1 MNRIGARRRGRSLRE
16 AIPPLRVTLRQPAQN
31 GDAGCGSG
39 QNGAA
44 GVGSGWSAGRRGAGR
59 LPGRGVLWRGDG
71 GTTSLE
77 VVLLVP
83 VMMLLALFV
92 LWAGRGGRAALM
104 ADLAAEEAATAAA
117 LTCEQGKPGCE
128 DLVVDVLSARP
139 GLDFLCIGGPR
150 PRPGKDEI
158 LDATWLDRGAAV
170 LDPDGGAV
178 TAENTEVS
186 GVGVLSVSF
195 VCETDGAVAPLRGV
209 FPTVS
214 FRGQAS
220 EVAILQGAPKAG
232 LADAEVLEGNPPG
245 TVVLEFTLTLD
256 APATGEVTLP
266 FTVVGGIT
274 ADGWATEGV
283 DYLLPVP
290 AEVTVAENATEAAIK
305 VQVVSDVLFEAHE
318 VLELRLEDPVDPAD
332 LALINL
338 DPAHRTATGTILND
352 DDPPAVTVSDA
363 APVTEGDGPAL
374 AFNVTVEASG
384 AVATVSYGTRDGT
397 ARADGRCVLDGGA
410 APDYVAESAA
420 LTFGPSSSAQTLPV
434 MVAVG
439 DDLCGEGPETVELWL
454 TAAGAGFAHL
464 ADRGGSCGVEA
475 DDDPNTGVDESVT
488 TRGDDCAVGVIVDD
502 EPGVEVD
509 DATACETD
517 LSECGN
523 SADTGGQLVFTVR
536 RVGAKTPEV
545 AVRYATIANNAPNV
559 AVADAGADYTPVPD
573 PEAGPCSAGSALVTI
588 AAGGAGTHTVTVP
601 VLDDDLDEH
610 DETLLVE
617 LCEPSDNAW
626 ISRRLGRGTIVDDD
640 PAPAVTVGDAL
651 VDEGA
656 AGAGLR
662 FPVEL
667 SAPTGRG
674 EGVTVQFCT
683 EAGAGA
689 GTAAAGDDYTAVAC
703 PPSSGGEVRFDAGE
717 TGTKYA
723 VVAVSP
729 DVLDEDDETVV
740 LRLDASNAGF
750 ADPGGGTGP
759 CMSEVPDDPGTPL
772 VDESDYGD
780 DLCAVG
786 VIVDDDAPPLLRVG
800 DARGTEGATLTF
812 TVGLV
817 SAADTARPVAAQR
830 PVTVDWSVAHVTTT
844 DGDLGRPPEPS
855 ATHLTGSVTIAA
867 GHRSTTL
874 EVPTVD
880 DALDEDSQETF
891 TVVLTLP
898 EDALDPAAA
907 VDGDTAGTGTVV
919 DNDDPPAAGVVVCP
933 DAGLALRLD
942 PCPDGVGSYAE
953 EGVPLTFTVRLDAA
967 SGRDVVVGWRTVQK
981 TPPAADV
988 ATGTALAT
996 DAGADY
1002 VNAVDTVTIAEGATE
1017 GTFEVES
1024 VDDAEDERE
1033 YELFGVSLD
1042 PATGSDPAYSLGT
1055 PAAAD
1060 ARIYDNDNLELR
1072 LLDGCDRMPASKAC
1086 VAESTDRAELVVALF
1101 DADTGTE
1108 VTAPSAVSAL
1118 YDTALRPSQGEHAAG
1133 DGTGGGDPPADFTK
1147 VSGGDVRIPAGSSRT
1162 TVSVAV
1168 ADDDLYEYNET
1179 FLVRLRARPDANVS
1193 IGSEGSAV
1201 VTIVD
1206 NDDPPRLTVADA
1218 SAGEGS
1224 AVEFALALVPVAG
1237 RTVSVDY
1244 RTVAAAAAGTE
1255 AAAAGT
1261 DCAAVPAPDYVAVAA
1276 TTVSFA
1282 PGERTQ
1288 TATVQTCG
1296 DSLDEDDPVD
1306 GVGDPLPGDDE
1317 TFTLKLSDFVGITA
1331 DAGASPCVA
1340 QLGAG
1345 TDGDDC
1351 AVGRISDDDPRPKLS
1366 LEGPAEDVAESAG
1379 TATFTA
1385 RLDNPSGRAVTATV
1399 AFGAD
1404 GDTATRGGDC
1414 GSDPPPDYEAAAA
1427 GIPVSFAA
1435 GDTVFEFSID
1445 VCDDTR
1451 DEDDTETL
1459 TATIDAGSVHNADL
1473 DTGAAT
1479 AQVRIADDDEVYF
1492 EIVDGDDGVGA
1503 RADEGENLE
1512 FTVRLIDAEGRPAS
1526 STQTVTVDAATRS
1539 GTDNLAAVP
1548 HNDVPDGATADYTAI
1563 SDTTLTFKPDQATSQ
1578 TVAVAVLADTDTE
1591 PEERLQL
1598 WLSNP
1603 SSNAKLGDYT
1613 ALGVINGQ
1621 CHPVLGDLSPPRL
1634 IVRSDVSGTEGETL
1648 THRIDLDP
1656 AVCEPGLEIRFLGHG
1671 DCAPRRTGARLA
1683 ACEAVGGGPGLA
1695 LASSEDFTGGR
1706 PGTSAS
1712 SIGNGITRASSLDYD
1727 TFDDDIDEPDEFY
1740 RIMHEIYPGGR
1751 LNPAQWHGEST
1762 VWSVGTI
1769 IDNDTS
1775 EIGVA
1780 AAEATEGDDGHTV
1793 AVFTL
1798 TLSTPNSRDVAVDF
1812 TPVATPSAA
1821 APATAGADCTGDA
1834 DFITGSHATT
1844 IPAGDTSHLA
1854 AIRFCGDT
1862 DTEPDETLQVRIDS
1876 AKALTP
1882 GRQDGEALSIAVRG
1896 AEITILNDDGD
1907 DCVDPTDDSS
1917 AVPPISIN
1925 NPTAAESDGSIT
1937 FTVSIPTEVCENK
1950 QLAVRYRT
1958 IQDRT
1963 ATAGRDY
1970 RASQGRAEIPA
1981 GERSVDL
1988 EVELIDDNE
1997 AESTE
2002 TFAFGAH
2009 WASGQPYRYTR
2020 VGEVTGRGTV
2030 TDDDGVLV
2038 EVSDAGP
2045 VAEGTDL
2052 QFTVSLV
2059 DADGAPATSST
2070 AVGVDYHT
2078 RDLTA
2083 TAGADYTGV
2092 PASSPRRLTFASGQR
2107 SRTVS
2112 VPTLADSVEEAD
2124 ERLQL
2129 RLANPSGHA
2138 RIRGPGIGV
2147 GAIRGDCVDPGDARQ
2162 GRPEASFGPLRVSE
2176 DAGTVP
2182 FELDIGCATVAAT
2195 WRLEFSGVTARVA
2208 PESTDVGAG
2217 YTFTDNDRAD
2227 AAAADRLETFAA
2239 AAPARI
2245 RGRIA
2250 VNDDDLDEPDETL
2263 RVRAV
2268 WVGDLPAH
2276 WTSRHWDFTLAIAD
2290 DDDPEITAFNDVTV
2304 QEGDGNAV
2312 LAIELGTAPAEPV
2325 SVKYTTV
2332 AQTPGSSKATS
2343 GSDYTHTER
2352 THTIPAGSRRSTIEV
2367 PIIDDSDVEQNET
2380 FLVGLSEPSG
2390 GLRLD
2395 PDTTAQVTIVDND
2408 RCIDPTVEGPPAW
2421 RAATGFPQ
2429 DHNYSQYGAA
2439 VEGDRVLFGFET
2451 DRPLCRAVYYRW
2463 AYTGT
2468 GTADENDFRTGAG
2481 SGSARPFSWPGSSSP
2496 TVGTF
2501 GFNTFEDNEIEVTE
2515 TFGVRV
2521 YWCSPA
2527 SSSLCSRND
2536 GVLSSWYGEE
2546 LRMQG
2551 SIIDDDDP
2559 EVTVANVEAVEVAE
2573 DAGEMVF
2580 VMELDPPPKSQA
2592 VVRYR
2597 TAATPS
2603 AGDRAATRDLDYTH
2617 TEGRLT
2623 IPVGSGRA
2631 RIRVPVVDDRI
2642 EERDETFLLRLQAV
2656 SGLRMADPW
2665 AQGTILDDDAP
2676 EPDMSLAGP
2685 DPDGVFE
2692 GADMAFTVSLS
2703 EPATRRITVGY
2714 RTVDGTATA
2723 GADYTGEAG
2732 TLTFRPGD
2740 TAQTVT
2746 VSTIDDGAATGAVR
2760 FGFELHG
2767 EFRGRVVGARRVT
2780 AVIYDDE
2787 RPPAVTLSAADASAR
2802 EGDPLEFAV
2811 TLDAPSP
2818 RAVTL
2823 PYRTVDGT
2831 ATAGADYTARAA
2843 SLVVGAGDRSGTI
2856 SVPTRRDPDA
2866 AEGDET
2872 VSLTFGTAVNARGPG
2887 RAATGT
2893 IRDGPAL
2900 GTPEISVSD
2909 AAGVREGL
2917 DLSFT
2922 VTADPAPA
2930 SAVTVQYRTVD
2941 GTATAGADYTAN
2953 FGRVTFAAGDT
2964 SKTVAVATI
2973 DDGVNEVDETLRLEL
2988 ARVVSGDAVIAVAG
3002 DGVGTIIGEKATISV
3017 HDATVDEED
3026 DSSRDEEVLGGHLTV
3041 RLDRALEVDLP
3052 FGLAFRSDTALLGY
3066 RGAGHNPF
3074 SDFFTRCLST
3084 VPAGETLYRCEIV
3097 TQDDGR
3103 YEGTETAEIVLTL
3116 SSARICD
3123 ALDRQDCVVPADHA
3137 VIGDGTATLSITEDE
3152 APPAIKAID
3161 ATVDEGST
3169 LTLDLRLEGNNSDRT
3184 ITLDWATE
3192 NGAGAGAATAP
3203 RHYVAGSGTV
3213 TFLPADDVNPDGVR
3227 LQAIRI
3233 KTRPNSARD
3242 GDKVFYVRLSRP
3254 HHATL
3259 WGDTDNDGEV
3269 LVKITIDDDD

>member
-1 MNRIGARRRGRSLRE
+1 M
-16 AIPPLRVTLRQPAQN
+16 
-31 GDAGCGSG
+31 
-39 QNGAA
+39 
-44 GVGSGWSAGRRGAGR
+44 
-59 LPGRGVLWRGDG
+59 
-71 GTTSLE
+71 
-77 VVLLVP
+77 LVP

-128 DLVVDVLSARP
+128 DLVVDVLSSRP

-150 PRPGKDEI
+150 PRPGETDI
-158 LDATWLDRGAAV
+158 LEAEWLDRGEAV
-170 LDPDGGAV
+170 LDHTGAV
-178 TAENTEVS
+178 TAADTEVS

-232 LADAEVLEGNPPG
+232 LAGAEILEGHTG
-245 TVVLEFTLTLD
+245 DTVSLTFRLTLD
-256 APATGEVTLP
+256 APAVGDVVLP
-266 FTVVGGIT
+266 FTIVGGVPG
-274 ADGWATEGV
+274 DGRATERD
-283 DYLLPVP
+283 DYVVPVP
-290 AEVTVAENATEAAIK
+290 AQVTIVEGATEALIE
-305 VQVVSDVLFEAHE
+305 VEVVSDDLFEADE
-318 VLELRLEDPVDPAD
+318 TLVLRLEDPADPAD

-338 DPAHRTATGTILND
+338 DPARREATGTILND

-363 APVTEGDGPAL
+363 AEVTEGDRVQL
-374 AFNVTVEASG
+374 AFNVAVEPSG
-384 AVATVSYGTRDGT
+384 AVATVDYETRDGT
-397 ARADGRCVLDGGA
+397 ARTGNKCMDSP
-410 APDYVAESAA
+410 APDYEATSGT
-420 LTFGPSSSAQTLPV
+420 LTFAPSVSDQTQTVTVSLV
-434 MVAVG
+434 

-454 TAAGAGFAHL
+454 TPTAGARFA
-464 ADRGGSCGVEA
+464 AAA
-475 DDDPNTGVDESVT
+475 DDSSLCPAVAPDDPATPGVDESDT
-488 TRGDDCAVGVIVDD
+488 SRDRCAVGVIVDD
-502 EPGVEVD
+502 EPGVKIGN
-509 DATACETD
+509 ATACETD
-517 LSECGN
+517 PSECGN
-523 SADTGGQLVFTVR
+523 RGDTGERVVFTVA
-536 RVGAKTPEV
+536 RVGDKTPAV
-545 AVRYATIANNAPNV
+545 SVRYATIDNNVAPNT
-559 AVADAGADYTPVPD
+559 ALAAAGVDYTPVPD
-573 PEAGPCSAGSALVTI
+573 PAATECTISSPMVEI
-588 AAGGAGTHTVTVP
+588 AAGGDGTATFAVAVF
-601 VLDDDLDEH
+601 DDTLDEG
-610 DETLLVE
+610 DETFVVV
-617 LCEPSDNAW
+617 LCDASDNAW
-626 ISRRLGRGTIVDDD
+626 IQGGRGVGTIFDDDD
-640 PAPAVTVGDAL
+640 PPTVRVGD
-651 VDEGA
+651 VSVGEGA
-656 AGAGLR
+656 AGAELG
-662 FPVEL
+662 FPVVL
-667 SAPTGRG
+667 SAPTGRT
-674 EGVTVQFCT
+674 EGVTVRFCT
-683 EAGAGA
+683 ETVTDAGS
-689 GTAAAGDDYTAVAC
+689 AAAGVDYTAVAC
-703 PPSSGGEVRFDAGE
+703 PPSSEGEVRFEAGD
-717 TGTKYA
+717 TGPGVA
-723 VVAVSP
+723 VVAVS
-729 DVLDEDDETVV
+729 DDDLHEADETVV
-740 LRLDASNAGF
+740 LRLEASNAAF
-750 ADPGGGTGP
+750 ADPGGWTGA
-759 CMSEVPDDPGTPL
+759 CLDEVPDDAATPL
-772 VDESDYGD
+772 VDESLTSGD
-780 DLCAVG
+780 RCAVG
-786 VIVDDDAPPLLRVG
+786 TIVDDDDPPLLRVG
-800 DARGTEGATLTF
+800 DARGNEGETLTF

-817 SAADTARPVAAQR
+817 SAADTTKTVAAQR
-830 PVTVDWSVAHVTTT
+830 PITANWRAAHVTTT
-844 DGDLGRPPEPS
+844 PGDLGRPPEPP
-855 ATHLTGSVTIAA
+855 ATHLSGSVTIAA
-867 GHRSTTL
+867 GQESTTL
-874 EVPTVD
+874 DVPTVD
-880 DALDEDSQETF
+880 DALDEDREETF
-891 TVVLTLP
+891 DVVLTL
-898 EDALDPAAA
+898 DPADPADPEAA
-907 VDGDTAGTGTVV
+907 VDAGTAGTGTVL
-919 DNDDPPAAGVVVCP
+919 DDDDPPVAGLVVCP
-933 DAGLALRLD
+933 DAALVLS
-942 PCPDGVGSYAE
+942 PCPVGVGWSAT
-953 EGVPLTFTVRLDAA
+953 EGGTLTFRVRLDAV
-967 SGRDVVVGWRTVQK
+967 SGRDVVVGWRTAQK
-981 TPPAADV
+981 TPPTDAV
-988 ATGTALAT
+988 AVGGASPDA
-996 DAGADY
+996 AGADY
-1002 VNAVDTVTIAEGATE
+1002 VNAQGAVTVAEGEME
-1017 GTFEVES
+1017 GAFAVVS
-1024 VDDAEDERE
+1024 VDDRVDERE
-1033 YELFGVSLD
+1033 YEFFEVRLD
-1042 PATGSDPAYSLGT
+1042 GPPPPPAPRGDPVYRLG
-1055 PAAAD
+1055 AAVAEGRIVDDD
-1060 ARIYDNDNLELR
+1060 AFELR
-1072 LLDGCDRMPASKAC
+1072 LRDGCDAAAEAVFGVDESSDNAVLTVVLCDPDTGAEVAASSA
-1086 VAESTDRAELVVALF
+1086 VVAGF
-1101 DADTGTE
+1101 RTRERPSVGERAAGAGADFAA
-1108 VTAPSAVSAL
+1108 VTA
-1118 YDTALRPSQGEHAAG
+1118 
-1133 DGTGGGDPPADFTK
+1133 
-1147 VSGGDVRIPAGSSRT
+1147 GDVTIAAGSSRA

-1168 ADDDLYEYNET
+1168 SDDDLYEHDET
-1179 FLVRLRARPDANVS
+1179 FLVQLQPRQNMAAS
-1193 IGSEGSAV
+1193 IGEGSATV
-1201 VTIVD
+1201 VIRD
-1206 NDDPPRLTVADA
+1206 DDPEPGVSVADA
-1218 SAGEGS
+1218 SAGEGG
-1224 AVEFALALVPVAG
+1224 AVEFALRLVPVAG

-1244 RTVAAAAAGTE
+1244 RTAAEGAAV
-1255 AAAAGT
+1255 AGT
-1261 DCAAVPAPDYVAVAA
+1261 DCAAVPAPDFVAA
-1276 TTVSFA
+1276 AAATASFA
-1282 PGERTQ
+1282 PGEVLV
-1288 TATVQTCG
+1288 TARVQTCD
-1296 DSLDEDDPVD
+1296 DSVDEDDPLD
-1306 GVGDPLPGDDE
+1306 GDDNPLDGDDE
-1317 TFTLKLSDFVGITA
+1317 TFTLRLGDFDGIA
-1331 DAGASPCVA
+1331 ASAVAASPCPP
-1340 QLGAG
+1340 QPPLGAG
-1345 TDGDDC
+1345 TAGDDC
-1351 AVGRISDDDPRPKLS
+1351 AVGRISDDDARPKLS
-1366 LEGPAEDVAESAG
+1366 LEGPAGDLAESSG

-1385 RLDNPSGRAVTATV
+1385 RLDNPSGRPVTATV
-1399 AFGAD
+1399 AFGGP
-1404 GDTATRGGDC
+1404 GDTATRGGGC

-1445 VCDDTR
+1445 VCDDTI
-1451 DEDDTETL
+1451 DEQDIETL
-1459 TATIDAGSVHNADL
+1459 TARIDPDSVGAADL
-1473 DTGAAT
+1473 DTAA
-1479 AQVRIADDDEVYF
+1479 AAVQVRIADDDEVYF

-1526 STQTVTVDAATRS
+1526 STQRVTVDAATRS
-1539 GTDNLAAVP
+1539 GTDNLTAVP
-1548 HNDVPDGATADYTAI
+1548 HNDVPDGASADYTAI
-1563 SDTTLTFKPDQATSQ
+1563 ASRRLRFEPGAATSQ

-1598 WLSNP
+1598 QLSNP

-1613 ALGVINGQ
+1613 AVGVINGQ

-1706 PGTSAS
+1706 SGTSAS

-1798 TLSTPNSRDVAVDF
+1798 TLSPPNSRDVAVDF

-1925 NPTAAESDGSIT
+1925 SPTAAESDGSIT
-1937 FTVSIPTEVCENK
+1937 FTVSIPTEVCENR

-1970 RASQGRAEIPA
+1970 RLSQGRAEIPA

-2217 YTFTDNDRAD
+2217 YTFTDNDQAD

-2250 VNDDDLDEPDETL
+2250 VNDDDRDEPDETL

-2276 WTSRHWDFTLAIAD
+2276 WTSRNWDFTLTITD

-2304 QEGDGNAV
+2304 QEDDGNAV

-2332 AQTPGSSKATS
+2332 AQTPGSSKATP

-2367 PIIDDSDVEQNET
+2367 PIIDDSDVEENET

-2408 RCIDPTVEGPPAW
+2408 RCIDPTVEGPPTW

-2592 VVRYR
+2592 VVSYR
-2597 TAATPS
+2597 TEATPS
-2603 AGDRAATRDLDYTH
+2603 KGDRAATRDLDYTH
-2617 TEGRLT
+2617 TKGRLT
-2623 IPVGSGRA
+2623 IPVGAGRA

-2692 GADMAFTVSLS
+2692 GADMAFTVALS

-2746 VSTIDDGAATGAVR
+2746 VSTIDDSAATGAVS
-2760 FGFELHG
+2760 FVFELHG

-2787 RPPAVTLSAADASAR
+2787 RPPPVTLSVADASAR

-2909 AAGVREGL
+2909 AAGVREGAA
-2917 DLSFT
+2917 LSFT

-2988 ARVVSGDAVIAVAG
+2988 ARVVSGGAVIGDG

-3123 ALDRQDCVVPADHA
+3123 KLDRQDCVVPADHA